1 MTEKKHLIDF
11 ETLVYLI
18 LTLFIPLFVTKGFT
32 HEPSTGKH
40 LFYVVGFAII
50 FLSMVLK
57 KKEISIEFGFVHL
70 AFFGIGIA
78 ALLSLIVV
86 SIDNPQYFRYSLEI
100 ALYIVF
106 LSFTAV
112 YISNKWDTVEKI
124 EIVMLFFVIG
134 AAVVA
139 IDALL
144 NFYLGY
150 DIFLG
155 KVGEPFARASARST
169 IGNPNFVSDYMGM
182 TIPMIFY
189 FIISR
194 KPLGLLLKK
203 PSGQL
208 ILKSVMVT
216 FLVPMVASVFVS
228 QTRTVITAIF
238 FGNLLFLLLYFFLR
252 RGKRPEPLDDNES
265 KRFKRLS
272 LVFLLI
278 ALIIIAVLSYMYL
291 TPSPLSGEGRINIT
305 ARLEYALTS
314 SGSWNERFSAWYNS
328 VFQWL
333 DDSNKLR
340 IPFGSGIGTFQ
351 LYHLLYSPQVLEHNP
366 DYMLVWNNFKRT
378 HNDYVQGLGEMGII
392 GLLFIVLMVG
402 LLVFRYVKNLF
413 RIDNKKDLLLYG
425 SLGAG
430 IFSLAVHSFFE
441 FPLHMQPNLM
451 LAIFLGS
458 VAVGKYFNP
467 DLKKKKASKT
477 LTTVL
482 LFALAASLI
491 FLKTTAFLGEGF
503 FRTGQTNQQYY
514 LAYFNQAQ
522 SLNLNAL
529 QQAKSEIANSTGN
542 YSYLADVSSYMNVKG
557 TEIRSKYPG
566 ANQIELLEQAEKE
579 RQNEIRRLT
588 DEVDNRINQYNF
600 YISRSAEYYEQ
611 AIADFKLS
619 NRLYPVF
626 GKPLWYIAGLGTKA
640 QRLETAR
647 DNSELM
653 KSILTGKDEYSSD
666 IILEFKG
673 DPEIIPVHRTSIR
686 TLPFAEFFE
695 KHASVFDDPE
705 LVSDLQLYFITQI
718 QMILDAADYY
728 ESSTILFSERQ
739 TPRILGRLYTSIN
752 SELKKYYNFI
762 NSRESVI
769 NSAFGE
775 SEEFRQIIIDLVYE
789 SSNRATYWFDLGIH
803 LLPGTWNRY
812 PDWEDIY
819 IEYLNSIPSI
829 LDTVEERKL
838 KILSIA
844 GKHVWACEN
853 MGPATPDETLQFAV
867 QWGKSNL
874 SGEELSSFEQNLKDV
889 FERVVNLNRDL
900 IEKSPNLPENTVDQI
915 QSLISL
921 FETL

>member
-1 MTEKKHLIDF
+1 MTEKKRLIDF
-11 ETLVYLI
+11 ETIVYLI
-18 LTLFIPLFVTKGFT
+18 MTLFIPLFVTKGFT

-57 KKEISIEFGFVHL
+57 KKEISVEFGFVHV
-70 AFFGIGIA
+70 AFFGVGIA

-124 EIVMLFFVIG
+124 EVVMLFFVIG

-144 NFYLGY
+144 NFYLGF

-189 FIISR
+189 FIISK
-194 KPLGLLLKK
+194 KPLGLLFKK
-203 PSGQL
+203 PVGQL
-208 ILKSVMVT
+208 ILKSVMVI
-216 FLVPMVASVFVS
+216 FLVPMVGSVFVS

-252 RGKRPEPLDDNES
+252 RGKKPEALDDSES
-265 KRFKRLS
+265 KKFRRLS
-272 LVFLLI
+272 MVFLLI
-278 ALIIIAVLSYMYL
+278 ALILIAVLSYMYL

-328 VFQWL
+328 IFQWL
-333 DDSNKLR
+333 DDNNKLR

-351 LYHLLYSPQVLEHNP
+351 LYHLLYSPQVLDHNP

-378 HNDYVQGLGEMGII
+378 HNDYVQGLGEMGIV
-392 GLLFIVLMVG
+392 GLLFIVLMVS
-402 LLVFRYVKNLF
+402 LLVFRFLKNLF
-413 RIDNKKDLLLYG
+413 KIDNKRDLLLYG

-458 VAVGKYFNP
+458 VAVGRYFNP
-467 DLKKKKASKT
+467 DLKKKVASRT
-477 LTTVL
+477 LTAVI
-482 LFALAASLI
+482 LFVLAAGLI

-522 SLNLNAL
+522 SLNLSAL
-529 QQAKSEIANSTGN
+529 QQAKSDIADFTGN
-542 YSYLADVSSYMNVKG
+542 YSYLANVASYMDVKG

-566 ANQIELLEQAEKE
+566 ANQIDLLEQAEKE
-579 RQNEIRRLT
+579 RLNEIRRLT
-588 DEVDNRINQYNF
+588 DEIDNRINQYNF
-600 YISRSAEYYEQ
+600 YISKSAEYYEQ

-647 DNSELM
+647 DNPDLM
-653 KSILTGKDEYSSD
+653 KSILTGKDDYTSD

-686 TLPFAEFFE
+686 TLPFGEFFE
-695 KHASVFDDPE
+695 KHASVFDNPE
-705 LVSDLQLYFITQI
+705 FVSGLQLYFITQI

-728 ESSTILFSERQ
+728 ESSAILFSERQ

-769 NSAFGE
+769 NAAFGG
-775 SEEFRQIIIDLVYE
+775 SEEFRQIVIDLVYE
-789 SSNRATYWFDLGIH
+789 SSNRATYWFDLGIY

-829 LDTVEERKL
+829 FDTVEERKL
-838 KILSIA
+838 KILSVA
-844 GKHVWACEN
+844 ERHVWACEN

-867 QWGKSNL
+867 QWGRSNL

-900 IEKSPNLPENTVDQI
+900 IGKTPNLPEKTVDQI

>member
-1 MTEKKHLIDF
+1 MTEKKRLIDF
-11 ETLVYLI
+11 ETIVYLI
-18 LTLFIPLFVTKGFT
+18 MTLFIPLFVTKGFT

-57 KKEISIEFGFVHL
+57 KKEISVEFGFVHV
-70 AFFGIGIA
+70 AFFGVGIA

-124 EIVMLFFVIG
+124 EVVMLFFVIG

-144 NFYLGY
+144 NFYLGF

-189 FIISR
+189 FIISK
-194 KPLGLLLKK
+194 KPLGLLFKK
-203 PSGQL
+203 PVGQL
-208 ILKSVMVT
+208 ILKSVMVI
-216 FLVPMVASVFVS
+216 FLVPMVGSVFVS

-252 RGKRPEPLDDNES
+252 RGKKPEALDDSES
-265 KRFKRLS
+265 KKFRRLS
-272 LVFLLI
+272 MVFLLI
-278 ALIIIAVLSYMYL
+278 ALILIAVLSYMYL

-328 VFQWL
+328 IFQWL
-333 DDSNKLR
+333 DDNNKLR

-351 LYHLLYSPQVLEHNP
+351 LYHLLYSPQVLDHNP

-378 HNDYVQGLGEMGII
+378 HNDYVQGLGEMGIV
-392 GLLFIVLMVG
+392 GLLFIVLMVS
-402 LLVFRYVKNLF
+402 LLVFRFLKNLF
-413 RIDNKKDLLLYG
+413 KIDNKRDLLLYG

-458 VAVGKYFNP
+458 VAVGRYFNP
-467 DLKKKKASKT
+467 DLKKKVASRT
-477 LTTVL
+477 LTAVI
-482 LFALAASLI
+482 LFLLAAGLI
-491 FLKTTAFLGEGF
+491 FLKATAFLGEGF

-522 SLNLNAL
+522 SLNLSAL
-529 QQAKSEIANSTGN
+529 QQAKSDIADFTGN
-542 YSYLADVSSYMNVKG
+542 YSYLANVASYMDVKG

-566 ANQIELLEQAEKE
+566 ANQIDLLEQAEKE

-588 DEVDNRINQYNF
+588 DEIDNRINQYNF
-600 YISRSAEYYEQ
+600 YISKSAEYYEQ

-647 DNSELM
+647 DNPDLM
-653 KSILTGKDEYSSD
+653 KSILTGKDDYTSD

-686 TLPFAEFFE
+686 TLPFGEFFE
-695 KHASVFDDPE
+695 KHASVFDNPE
-705 LVSDLQLYFITQI
+705 FVSGLQLYFITQI

-728 ESSTILFSERQ
+728 ESSAILFSERQ

-769 NSAFGE
+769 NAAFGG
-775 SEEFRQIIIDLVYE
+775 SEEFRQIVIDLVYE
-789 SSNRATYWFDLGIH
+789 SSNRATYWFDLGIY

-829 LDTVEERKL
+829 FDTVEERKL
-838 KILSIA
+838 KILSVA
-844 GKHVWACEN
+844 ERHVWACEN

-867 QWGKSNL
+867 QWGRSNL

-900 IEKSPNLPENTVDQI
+900 IGKTPNLPEKTVDQI

>member
-11 ETLVYLI
+11 ETVVYLI

-70 AFFGIGIA
+70 AFFGVGIA

-124 EIVMLFFVIG
+124 EIAMLFFVIG

-144 NFYLGY
+144 NFYLGF

-194 KPLGLLLKK
+194 KPLGLLFKK
-203 PSGQL
+203 PFGQL
-208 ILKSVMVT
+208 ILKCVMVI

-238 FGNLLFLLLYFFLR
+238 LGNLLFLLLYFFLR
-252 RGKRPEPLDDNES
+252 KGKKPEVLGDLDS
-265 KRFKRLS
+265 KKLRRLS
-272 LVFLLI
+272 MVFLLI
-278 ALIIIAVLSYMYL
+278 ALILIAVLSYMYL
-291 TPSPLSGEGRINIT
+291 TPSPLSGEGKINIT

-328 VFQWL
+328 IFQWL
-333 DDSNKLR
+333 EDNNKLR

-378 HNDYVQGLGEMGII
+378 HNDYVQGLGEMGIA

-402 LLVFRYVKNLF
+402 LLVFRYIKNLF
-413 RIDNKKDLLLYG
+413 RIDNKRDLLLYG

-467 DLKKKKASKT
+467 DLKKKMASRT
-477 LTTVL
+477 LTAVI
-482 LFALAASLI
+482 LFVLAAGLI

-522 SLNLNAL
+522 SLNLTAL
-529 QQAKSEIANSTGN
+529 QQAKSEIANFTGN
-542 YSYLADVSSYMNVKG
+542 YSYLANVASYMDVKG
-557 TEIRSKYPG
+557 TDIRSKYPG
-566 ANQIELLEQAEKE
+566 ANQIDLLEQAEKE

-588 DEVDNRINQYNF
+588 DEIDNRINQYNF
-600 YISRSAEYYEQ
+600 YISKSAEYYEQ

-626 GKPLWYIAGLGTKA
+626 GKPLWYIAGLGTKT

-647 DNSELM
+647 DNPELM
-653 KSILTGKDEYSSD
+653 KSILTGKDDYASD

-705 LVSDLQLYFITQI
+705 LVTNLQLYFITQI

-762 NSRESVI
+762 DARESVV
-769 NSAFGE
+769 NAAFGG
-775 SEEFRQIIIDLVYE
+775 SEEFRKIIIDLVYE

-838 KILSIA
+838 KILSVA
-844 GKHVWACEN
+844 EKHVWACEN
-853 MGPATPDETLQFAV
+853 MGPATPDETLQFAI
-867 QWGKSNL
+867 QWGRSNL

-900 IEKSPNLPENTVDQI
+900 IEKTPNLPEKNLDQI

>member
-11 ETLVYLI
+11 ETVVYLI

-57 KKEISIEFGFVHL
+57 KKEIPIEFGFVHL
-70 AFFGIGIA
+70 AFFGVGIA

-106 LSFTAV
+106 LSFTAL

-124 EIVMLFFVIG
+124 EVVMLFFVIG
-134 AAVVA
+134 AAAVA

-144 NFYLGY
+144 NFYLGF

-194 KPLGLLLKK
+194 KPLGLLFKK
-203 PSGQL
+203 PVGQL
-208 ILKSVMVT
+208 ILKSVMVI
-216 FLVPMVASVFVS
+216 FLVPMVGSVFVS

-238 FGNLLFLLLYFFLR
+238 FGNLLFLLLYFFLK
-252 RGKRPEPLDDNES
+252 RGKKPEALEDSES
-265 KRFKRLS
+265 RKFKRLS
-272 LVFLLI
+272 LIFLLI
-278 ALIIIAVLSYMYL
+278 ALIIIGVLSYMYL
-291 TPSPLSGEGRINIT
+291 TPSPLSGDGKINIT

-328 VFQWL
+328 IFQWL

-378 HNDYVQGLGEMGII
+378 HNDYVQGLGEMGIF

-402 LLVFRYVKNLF
+402 LLVFRYLKNLF
-413 RIDNKKDLLLYG
+413 KIDNKRDLLIYG

-467 DLKKKKASKT
+467 DLKKKMASRT
-477 LTTVL
+477 LTAVI
-482 LFALAASLI
+482 LFTLAGGLI

-522 SLNLNAL
+522 NLNLSAL
-529 QQAKSEIANSTGN
+529 QKAKSEIANFTGN
-542 YSYLADVSSYMNVKG
+542 YSYLADVSSYMDVKG

-566 ANQIELLEQAEKE
+566 ANQIDLLEQAEKE

-588 DEVDNRINQYNF
+588 DEIDNRINQYNF
-600 YISRSAEYYEQ
+600 YISKSAEYYEQ

-626 GKPLWYIAGLGTKA
+626 GKPLWYIAGLGTKT

-647 DNSELM
+647 DNPELM
-653 KSILTGKDEYSSD
+653 KAILTGKDDYTSD

-673 DPEIIPVHRTSIR
+673 DPEIIPVHRTNIR
-686 TLPFAEFFE
+686 TLPFGEFFE
-695 KHASVFDDPE
+695 KHASVFDNAE
-705 LVSDLQLYFITQI
+705 FVSGLQLYFITQI

-752 SELKKYYNFI
+752 SELKKYYNFV

-769 NSAFGE
+769 NAAFGG

-812 PDWEDIY
+812 PDWEGIY

-838 KILSIA
+838 KILSVA
-844 GKHVWACEN
+844 EKHVWACEN

-867 QWGKSNL
+867 QWGRSNL

-889 FERVVNLNRDL
+889 FERVVSLNRDL
-900 IEKSPNLPENTVDQI
+900 IGKTPNLPEKTVDQI

>member
-1 MTEKKHLIDF
+1 MTEKKRLIDF
-11 ETLVYLI
+11 ETIVYLI

-70 AFFGIGIA
+70 AFFGVGIA

-112 YISNKWDTVEKI
+112 YISNKWNTVEKI
-124 EIVMLFFVIG
+124 EVVMLFFVIG

-144 NFYLGY
+144 NFYLGF

-189 FIISR
+189 FVISR
-194 KPLGLLLKK
+194 KPLGLLFKK
-203 PSGQL
+203 PAGQL
-208 ILKSVMVT
+208 ILKSVMVI

-238 FGNLLFLLLYFFLR
+238 FGNLLFLLLYFFLGR
-252 RGKRPEPLDDNES
+252 KKKPEALDDSES
-265 KRFKRLS
+265 KRFRRLS

-278 ALIIIAVLSYMYL
+278 ALIIIAVLSYLYL
-291 TPSPLSGEGRINIT
+291 TPSPLTGDGKINIT

-314 SGSWNERFSAWYNS
+314 SGSWKERFSAWYNS
-328 VFQWL
+328 IFQWL
-333 DDSNKLR
+333 DGNNKLR

-351 LYHLLYSPQVLEHNP
+351 LYHLLYSPQVLDHNP

-378 HNDYVQGLGEMGII
+378 HNDYVQGLGEMGLVGFI
-392 GLLFIVLMVG
+392 FIVLMVG
-402 LLVFRYVKNLF
+402 LLVFR
-413 RIDNKKDLLLYG
+413 
-425 SLGAG
+425 
-430 IFSLAVHSFFE
+430 FF
-441 FPLHMQPNLM
+441 
-451 LAIFLGS
+451 
-458 VAVGKYFNP
+458 
-467 DLKKKKASKT
+467 
-477 LTTVL
+477 
-482 LFALAASLI
+482 I

-522 SLNLNAL
+522 SLNLSAL
-529 QQAKSEIANSTGN
+529 QQAKSDISNFSGS
-542 YSYLADVSSYMNVKG
+542 YSYLADVASYMNVKG

-566 ANQIELLEQAEKE
+566 ANQIDLLEQAEKE

-588 DEVDNRINQYNF
+588 DEINNRINQYNF
-600 YISRSAEYYEQ
+600 YISKSAEYYEQ

-626 GKPLWYIAGLGTKA
+626 GKPLWYIAGLGTKT

-647 DNSELM
+647 DNPELM
-653 KSILTGKDEYSSD
+653 KSILTGKDDYSSD

-695 KHASVFDDPE
+695 KHASVFDNPDF
-705 LVSDLQLYFITQI
+705 VSGLQLYFITQI

-762 NSRESVI
+762 KSRESVI

-789 SSNRATYWFDLGIH
+789 SSNRAIYWFDLAIY

-819 IEYLNSIPSI
+819 IEYMNSIPSL
-829 LDTVEERKL
+829 LDTVEEQKL

-844 GKHVWACEN
+844 EKHVWACEN
-853 MGPATPDETLQFAV
+853 MGPAAPDETLQFAV
-867 QWGKSNL
+867 RWGRSNL
-874 SGEELSSFEQNLKDV
+874 SGDELSNFEQKLKDV
-889 FERVVNLNRDL
+889 YERVVNLNRDL
-900 IEKSPNLPENTVDQI
+900 FQKSPNLPEKTVDQI

>member
-1 MTEKKHLIDF
+1 MTEKKRLIDF
-11 ETLVYLI
+11 ETIVYLI

-70 AFFGIGIA
+70 AFFGVGIA

-112 YISNKWDTVEKI
+112 YISNKWNTVEKI
-124 EIVMLFFVIG
+124 EVVMLFFVIG
-134 AAVVA
+134 AAIVA

-144 NFYLGY
+144 NFYLGF

-189 FIISR
+189 FVISR
-194 KPLGLLLKK
+194 KPLGLLFKK
-203 PSGQL
+203 PAGQL
-208 ILKSVMVT
+208 ILKSVMVI

-238 FGNLLFLLLYFFLR
+238 FGNLLFLLLYFFLGR
-252 RGKRPEPLDDNES
+252 KKKPEALDDSES
-265 KRFKRLS
+265 KRFRRLS

-278 ALIIIAVLSYMYL
+278 ALIIIAVLSYLYL
-291 TPSPLSGEGRINIT
+291 TPSPLSGDGKINIT

-314 SGSWNERFSAWYNS
+314 SGSWKERFSAWYNS
-328 VFQWL
+328 IFQWL
-333 DDSNKLR
+333 DGNNKLR

-351 LYHLLYSPQVLEHNP
+351 LYHLLYSPQVLDHNP

-378 HNDYVQGLGEMGII
+378 HNDYVQGLGEMGLVGFI
-392 GLLFIVLMVG
+392 FIVLMVG
-402 LLVFRYVKNLF
+402 LLVFRFFKNLSK
-413 RIDNKKDLLLYG
+413 IDNKRDLLLYG
-425 SLGAG
+425 ALGAG

-467 DLKKKKASKT
+467 DLKKKIVSRT
-477 LTTVL
+477 LTAVL
-482 LFALAASLI
+482 LLVLAAGLI

-522 SLNLNAL
+522 SLNLSAL
-529 QQAKSEIANSTGN
+529 QQAKSDISNFSGS
-542 YSYLADVSSYMNVKG
+542 YSYLADVASYMNVKG

-566 ANQIELLEQAEKE
+566 ANQIDLLEQAEKE

-588 DEVDNRINQYNF
+588 DEINNRINQYNF
-600 YISRSAEYYEQ
+600 YISKSAEYYEQ

-626 GKPLWYIAGLGTKA
+626 GKPLWYIAGLGTKT

-647 DNSELM
+647 DNPELM
-653 KSILTGKDEYSSD
+653 KSILTGKDDYSSD

-686 TLPFAEFFE
+686 TLPFAEFFQ
-695 KHASVFDDPE
+695 KHASVFDNPE
-705 LVSDLQLYFITQI
+705 LVSGLQLYFITQI

-728 ESSTILFSERQ
+728 ESSVILFSERQ
-739 TPRILGRLYTSIN
+739 TPRILGRLYTSLN
-752 SELKKYYNFI
+752 SELKKYFNFI
-762 NSRESVI
+762 NSRESTVV
-769 NSAFGE
+769 SAFGE
-775 SEEFRQIIIDLVYE
+775 SGEFRQIIIDLVYE
-789 SSNRATYWFDLGIH
+789 SGDRATYWFDLAIT

-829 LDTVEERKL
+829 VDSIDAQKL
-838 KILSIA
+838 KILEVVR
-844 GKHVWACEN
+844 KHVWACEN

-867 QWGKSNL
+867 QWGRSNL
-874 SGEELSSFEQNLKDV
+874 SGEELSNFEQNLKNIY
-889 FERVVNLNRDL
+889 ERVVNLNRDL
-900 IEKSPNLPENTVDQI
+900 IEKTPNLPEKTVDQI

>member
-1 MTEKKHLIDF
+1 MTEKKQLIDF
-11 ETLVYLI
+11 ETIVYLI

-40 LFYVVGFAII
+40 LFYVVGFTVI
-50 FLSMVLK
+50 FLSVFIRKREVLMR
-57 KKEISIEFGFVHL
+57 FGYVHL

-86 SIDNPQYFRYSLEI
+86 SMDNPQYFRYSLEI
-100 ALYIVF
+100 ALYVVF
-106 LSFTAV
+106 LSFTAI
-112 YISNKWDTVEKI
+112 YISSKWDSVEKI
-124 EIVMLFFVIG
+124 EVIMLFFLIG

-139 IDALL
+139 ADALL
-144 NFYLGY
+144 NFYLGF

-189 FIISR
+189 FLISR
-194 KPLGLLLKK
+194 RPLGILFK
-203 PSGQL
+203 SARSQL
-208 ILKSVMVT
+208 ILKIIMLV
-216 FLVPMVASVFVS
+216 FLIPMVASVFVS

-238 FGNLLFLLLYFFLR
+238 IGNLLFLLLYFFLR
-252 RGKRPEPLDDNES
+252 KGKKPEALETS
-265 KRFKRLS
+265 EEKKLKRLS
-272 LVFLLI
+272 LIFLLL
-278 ALIIIAVLSYMYL
+278 ALVIIAVLSYLYL
-291 TPSPLSGEGRINIT
+291 TPSPLTGDGKINIT
-305 ARLEYALTS
+305 ARLEYVLTS
-314 SGSWNERFSAWYNS
+314 SGSWKERFSAWYNS
-328 VFQWL
+328 LFQWL
-333 DDSNKLR
+333 DDNNKLR

-351 LYHLLYSPQVLEHNP
+351 LYHLLYSPQVLNHSP
-366 DYMLVWNNFKRT
+366 DFMPVWNNFKRT

-413 RIDNKKDLLLYG
+413 RIDNKRDLLLYG

-458 VAVGKYFNP
+458 IAVGKYFNP
-467 DLKKKKASKT
+467 DLKERKLPRVPA
-477 LTTVL
+477 VMA
-482 LFALAASLI
+482 LFAIAAVLI
-491 FLKTTAFLGEGF
+491 FLKTSAFLGEGF
-503 FRTGQTNQQYY
+503 FRIGQTNQQYY
-514 LAYFNQAQ
+514 LAYYNQAQ
-522 SLNLNAL
+522 NINLSAL
-529 QQAKSEIANSTGN
+529 QQIKNEISTFSGN
-542 YSYLADVSSYMNVKG
+542 YAHLQDVASYMNVKG
-557 TEIRSKYPG
+557 SEIRSKYPG
-566 ANQIELLEQAEKE
+566 ANQIDLLELAEKE
-579 RQNEIRRLT
+579 RQSEIRKLL
-588 DEVDNRINQYNF
+588 DEINNRINQYNF
-600 YISRSAEYYEQ
+600 YISKAAEFYDK
-611 AIADFKLS
+611 ALDDFKLS

-647 DNSELM
+647 DNPELM

-686 TLPFAEFFE
+686 TLPFAEFFQ
-695 KHASVFDDPE
+695 KHASVFDNPE
-705 LVSDLQLYFITQI
+705 LVSGLQLYFITQI

-728 ESSTILFSERQ
+728 ESSVILFSERQ
-739 TPRILGRLYTSIN
+739 TPRILGRLYTSLN
-752 SELKKYYNFI
+752 SELKKYFNFI
-762 NSRESVI
+762 NSRESTVV
-769 NSAFGE
+769 SAFGE
-775 SEEFRQIIIDLVYE
+775 SGEFRQIIIDLVYE
-789 SSNRATYWFDLGIH
+789 SGDRATYWFDLAIT

-829 LDTVEERKL
+829 VDSIDAQKL
-838 KILSIA
+838 KILEVVR
-844 GKHVWACEN
+844 KHVWACEN

-867 QWGKSNL
+867 QWGRSNL
-874 SGEELSSFEQNLKDV
+874 SGEELSNFEQNLKNIY
-889 FERVVNLNRDL
+889 ERVVNLNRDL
-900 IEKSPNLPENTVDQI
+900 IEKTPNLPEKTVDQI

>member
-11 ETLVYLI
+11 ETVVYLI

-70 AFFGIGIA
+70 AFFGVGIA

-124 EIVMLFFVIG
+124 EIAMLFFVIG

-144 NFYLGY
+144 NFYLGF

-194 KPLGLLLKK
+194 KPLGLLFKK
-203 PSGQL
+203 PFGQL
-208 ILKSVMVT
+208 ILKCVMVI

-238 FGNLLFLLLYFFLR
+238 LGNLLFLLLYFFLR
-252 RGKRPEPLDDNES
+252 RGKKPEVLGDLDS
-265 KRFKRLS
+265 KKLRRLS
-272 LVFLLI
+272 MVFLLI
-278 ALIIIAVLSYMYL
+278 ALILIAVLSYMYL
-291 TPSPLSGEGRINIT
+291 TPSPLSGEGKINIT

-328 VFQWL
+328 IFQWL
-333 DDSNKLR
+333 EDNNKLR

-378 HNDYVQGLGEMGII
+378 HNDYVQGLGEMGIA

-402 LLVFRYVKNLF
+402 LLVFRYIKNLF
-413 RIDNKKDLLLYG
+413 RIDNKRDLLLYG

-467 DLKKKKASKT
+467 DLKKKMASRT
-477 LTTVL
+477 LTAVI
-482 LFALAASLI
+482 LFVLAAGLI

-522 SLNLNAL
+522 SLNLTAL
-529 QQAKSEIANSTGN
+529 QQAKSEIANFTGN
-542 YSYLADVSSYMNVKG
+542 YSYLANVASYMDVKG
-557 TEIRSKYPG
+557 TDIRSKYPG
-566 ANQIELLEQAEKE
+566 ANQIDLLEQAEKE

-588 DEVDNRINQYNF
+588 DEIDNRINQYNF
-600 YISRSAEYYEQ
+600 YISKSAEYYEQ

-626 GKPLWYIAGLGTKA
+626 GKPLWYIAGLGTKT

-647 DNSELM
+647 DNPELM
-653 KSILTGKDEYSSD
+653 KSILTGKDDYASD

-705 LVSDLQLYFITQI
+705 LVTNLQLYFITQI

-762 NSRESVI
+762 DARESVV
-769 NSAFGE
+769 NAAFGG
-775 SEEFRQIIIDLVYE
+775 SEEFRKIIIDLVYE

-838 KILSIA
+838 KILSVA
-844 GKHVWACEN
+844 EKHVWACEN
-853 MGPATPDETLQFAV
+853 MGPATPDETLQFAI
-867 QWGKSNL
+867 QWGRSNL

-900 IEKSPNLPENTVDQI
+900 IEKTPNLPEKNLDQI